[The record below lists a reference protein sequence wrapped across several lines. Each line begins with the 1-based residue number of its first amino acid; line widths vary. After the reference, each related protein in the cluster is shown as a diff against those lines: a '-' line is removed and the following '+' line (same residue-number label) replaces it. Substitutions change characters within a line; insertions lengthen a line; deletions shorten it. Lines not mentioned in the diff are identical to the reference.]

1 MSAHPPT
8 SGSNTEAGRRAIELP
23 RGTVTLLFTD
33 IEGSTRL
40 IEELGEDGYVEAL
53 AEHRRLL
60 RSAFSAHDGV
70 EVDTQGDAFLY
81 AFADPIG
88 ALAAAAQGQEALG
101 SGPIRVRMGVHTG
114 KLRLT
119 AEGYAGRELHR
130 AARICASGHGGQ
142 VVLSAATRS
151 LVDGDLTELG
161 EHRVK
166 DFDEPVALFQL
177 GSERFPPLKTISN
190 TNLPRPASSFVGRE
204 REKEELLGLVRKGS
218 RLLTLSGAGGSG
230 KTRLA
235 LEVASELVPDF
246 KAGVFWVGLA
256 PLRDPAV
263 VTETIGQIL
272 GAKDG
277 LAEHIGERELLL
289 VLDNFE
295 QVVAAAPELSRL
307 LEACPNLRL
316 LVTSRELLRI
326 AGEVDYPVA
335 PLAEPEAVELFCKR
349 SRLEPNETIAALCRR
364 LDDLPLGVEL
374 AAARTRVLT
383 PTQILG
389 RLSQRLDL
397 LKGGRDAEP
406 RQQTLRAT
414 IGWSHDLLNAAEQQ
428 LFARLAVFSGGCTL
442 DAAEDICDADL
453 DVLQSLVE
461 KSLLRHT
468 GERFWMLET
477 IREFAAERLEAAPE
491 RLVEGSDAVEVRRR
505 HAEHLVAFAREALP
519 GMKGLDQ
526 EAWFARLVAELDNVR
541 AALRWSLDEGDPN
554 VALELVSLVWEF
566 WLSHGDGREGRAWIA
581 ESLERS
587 DRSPCEARALALA
600 GTGWLACLHG
610 DGTAVAERI
619 VDEALRCADAASPVT
634 RAYLLA
640 FLGEFLPD
648 GVRGRS
654 LCDEAV
660 AVARSSGD
668 RWILAIALNGL
679 AERLRLEGDDE
690 RAVSLF
696 WEELRVSREVG
707 DRINEA
713 LCLVNL
719 GEMAFIG
726 GDQGRARELL
736 VRASNLAGE
745 AHDPRIRSLALV
757 NLGWISLA
765 EGDLEE
771 GELYFCDGLSVERQF
786 GSISGTRSGLTGL
799 AGIAAARGDDERAGR
814 LAGAAQAL
822 GDRLASPPDA
832 IEAGVHEPHLSVARA
847 RSRDRW
853 GIYLAEGGE
862 MPLDDALDLAL
873 GDRMQGS

>member
-1 MSAHPPT
+1 
-8 SGSNTEAGRRAIELP
+8 
-23 RGTVTLLFTD
+23 
-33 IEGSTRL
+33 
-40 IEELGEDGYVEAL
+40 
-53 AEHRRLL
+53 
-60 RSAFSAHDGV
+60 
-70 EVDTQGDAFLY
+70 
-81 AFADPIG
+81 
-88 ALAAAAQGQEALG
+88 
-101 SGPIRVRMGVHTG
+101 
-114 KLRLT
+114 
-119 AEGYAGRELHR
+119 
-130 AARICASGHGGQ
+130 
-142 VVLSAATRS
+142 
-151 LVDGDLTELG
+151 
-161 EHRVK
+161 
-166 DFDEPVALFQL
+166 
-177 GSERFPPLKTISN
+177 
-190 TNLPRPASSFVGRE
+190 
-204 REKEELLGLVRKGS
+204 
-218 RLLTLSGAGGSG
+218 
-230 KTRLA
+230 
-235 LEVASELVPDF
+235 
-246 KAGVFWVGLA
+246 
-256 PLRDPAV
+256 
-263 VTETIGQIL
+263 
-272 GAKDG
+272 
-277 LAEHIGERELLL
+277 
-289 VLDNFE
+289 
-295 QVVAAAPELSRL
+295 
-307 LEACPNLRL
+307 
-316 LVTSRELLRI
+316 
-326 AGEVDYPVA
+326 
-335 PLAEPEAVELFCKR
+335 
-349 SRLEPNETIAALCRR
+349 
-364 LDDLPLGVEL
+364 
-374 AAARTRVLT
+374 
-383 PTQILG
+383 
-389 RLSQRLDL
+389 
-397 LKGGRDAEP
+397 
-406 RQQTLRAT
+406 
-414 IGWSHDLLNAAEQQ
+414 
-428 LFARLAVFSGGCTL
+428 
-442 DAAEDICDADL
+442 
-453 DVLQSLVE
+453 
-461 KSLLRHT
+461 
-468 GERFWMLET
+468 
-477 IREFAAERLEAAPE
+477 
-491 RLVEGSDAVEVRRR
+491 
-505 HAEHLVAFAREALP
+505 
-519 GMKGLDQ
+519 
-526 EAWFARLVAELDNVR
+526 VR

>member
-1 MSAHPPT
+1 VSAHPPT

-101 SGPIRVRMGVHTG
+101 SGPIRVRMGLHTG

-151 LVDGDLTELG
+151 LVDGDITELG

-526 EAWFARLVAELDNVR
+526 EA
-541 AALRWSLDEGDPN
+541 
-554 VALELVSLVWEF
+554 
-566 WLSHGDGREGRAWIA
+566 
-581 ESLERS
+581 
-587 DRSPCEARALALA
+587 
-600 GTGWLACLHG
+600 
-610 DGTAVAERI
+610 
-619 VDEALRCADAASPVT
+619 
-634 RAYLLA
+634 
-640 FLGEFLPD
+640 
-648 GVRGRS
+648 
-654 LCDEAV
+654 
-660 AVARSSGD
+660 
-668 RWILAIALNGL
+668 
-679 AERLRLEGDDE
+679 
-690 RAVSLF
+690 
-696 WEELRVSREVG
+696 
-707 DRINEA
+707 
-713 LCLVNL
+713 
-719 GEMAFIG
+719 
-726 GDQGRARELL
+726 
-736 VRASNLAGE
+736 
-745 AHDPRIRSLALV
+745 
-757 NLGWISLA
+757 
-765 EGDLEE
+765 
-771 GELYFCDGLSVERQF
+771 
-786 GSISGTRSGLTGL
+786 
-799 AGIAAARGDDERAGR
+799 
-814 LAGAAQAL
+814 
-822 GDRLASPPDA
+822 
-832 IEAGVHEPHLSVARA
+832 
-847 RSRDRW
+847 
-853 GIYLAEGGE
+853 
-862 MPLDDALDLAL
+862 
-873 GDRMQGS
+873 